1 MLIKGTTNTHI
12 HTFSMSA
19 KHTILPLVLAGI
31 LILAVLTTVSTNNH
45 AFAFGSSF
53 TFASPM
59 SSDENNNTGN
69 EQQQSSNTG
78 NAQENNNTGNE
89 QQQSSNTGNAQ
100 ENNNTGNEQ
109 QQSSNTGNAQENN
122 NTGNEQQQS
131 SNATSS
137 TGSTDDERLF
147 LKQAYNNGY
156 GAGSGGFIDSCDDW
170 FKPIPGFA
178 FPKDTIPYCHQGFVA
193 GKHDKETG
201 KIH

>member
-1 MLIKGTTNTHI
+1 MNRTTNLFVLLI
-12 HTFSMSA
+12 VISF
-19 KHTILPLVLAGI
+19 ILPATAI
-31 LILAVLTTVSTNNH
+31 RYAQAATEKSQD
-45 AFAFGSSF
+45 SS
-53 TFASPM
+53 S
-59 SSDENNNTGN
+59 TGN
-69 EQQQSSNTG
+69 EDQQNNSTGSGQESSSSNTGSGQESSSSNTG

-109 QQSSNTGNAQENN
+109 QQSSNTTSSIGSTENN
-122 NTGNEQQQS
+122 APSFSGFTEN
-131 SNATSS
+131 
-137 TGSTDDERLF
+137 DRFL
-147 LKQAYNNGY
+147 LKQAYNQGY